1 MGMSNNFLSQE
12 EINALL
18 SGEAMDNNAESN
30 SDKSE
35 AIEDSITD
43 IDKDLLG
50 EIGNISMGS
59 ASTALYQLINQKVN
73 ITTPVVSVTTLR
85 EIKAGFETPNV
96 VVDIEYIAGIVGR
109 NILIIRNDDGL
120 VISNLMMGGDGDI
133 GDSHELSELE
143 VSAVSEAM
151 NQMIGSAATSMA
163 TMFGRKVDISP
174 PTAKVV
180 TEDNVPISDSI
191 PEDQPIVKV
200 SFKMTIGDLV
210 DSSIMQIFP
219 IETAKNIVAIMT
231 GEDNMQEAAAKAEE
245 PKSEVP
251 ASEPIVNKEI
261 EPNMNAA
268 QPQMQQQPPM
278 QYDQNQMSGQMQYG
292 QPQMMQQPQMQYDQS
307 QMYGQPQMM
316 QQPQMQYQGQPMQYG
331 YGQQMYQGQ
340 PMQYQQPVEVH
351 KAAFEPLG
359 DQSAVPPIKN
369 IDLIMDV
376 PLDISVVLGRTKKSI
391 QDILNLG
398 AGSLIELQ
406 KLAEEPVEILV
417 NGKQIALGEV
427 VVVDEN
433 FGVRITSIVNGS
445 ERLKS
450 LSKN

>member
-18 SGEAMDNNAESN
+18 SGEAMDNNAESEA
-30 SDKSE
+30 DKSE
-35 AIEDSITD
+35 VIEDTITD

-59 ASTALYQLINQKVN
+59 ASTALYQLINQQVN
-73 ITTPVVSVTTLR
+73 ITTPVVSVTTLK

-96 VVDIEYIAGIVGR
+96 VVDIEYITGIVGR

-120 VISNLMMGGDGDI
+120 VISNLMMGGDGKVT
-133 GDSHELSELE
+133 DSHELSELE

-180 TEDNVPISDSI
+180 TDDDIPISDAI

-231 GEDNMQEAAAKAEE
+231 GEDNMQEAEEKVEAKTE
-245 PKSEVP
+245 
-251 ASEPIVNKEI
+251 EPIVNKEI
-261 EPNMNAA
+261 NTEPNMAA
-268 QPQMQQQPPM
+268 SQPQMMQQPEQM
-278 QYDQNQMSGQMQYG
+278 QYDQSQMMNGQMQYGYG
-292 QPQMMQQPQMQYDQS
+292 QPQMMQQH
-307 QMYGQPQMM
+307 
-316 QQPQMQYQGQPMQYG
+316 QMQYQGQPMQYG
-331 YGQQMYQGQ
+331 YGQMPPQYQQ

-359 DQSAVPPIKN
+359 EQSAVPPIKN

-433 FGVRITSIVNGS
+433 FGVRITNIVNGAD
-445 ERLKS
+445 RLKT

>member
-18 SGEAMDNNAESN
+18 SG
-30 SDKSE
+30 KSTDS
-35 AIEDSITD
+35 EDSNVSSSASENMEDAITET
-43 IDKDLLG
+43 DKDLLG

-59 ASTALYQLINQKVN
+59 ASTALYQLINQQVN
-73 ITTPVVSVTTLR
+73 ITTPVVSVTTLK
-85 EIKAGFETPNV
+85 EIKEGFETPNIV
-96 VVDIEYIAGIVGR
+96 LDIEYIAGIVGR
-109 NILIIRNDDGL
+109 NILIIKTYDGL
-120 VISNLMMGGDGDI
+120 VISNLMMGGDGKVTDV
-133 GDSHELSELE
+133 HELSELE
-143 VSAVSEAM
+143 ISAVSEAM

-174 PTAKVV
+174 PTSKVV
-180 TEDNVPISDSI
+180 TDDLVPISDSI

-200 SFKMTIGDLV
+200 SFKMTIGDIV
-210 DSSIMQIFP
+210 DSNIMQIFP

-231 GEDNMQEAAAKAEE
+231 GEDSGDKNDEQQPEK
-245 PKSEVP
+245 PKE
-251 ASEPIVNKEI
+251 EPIVNKEI
-261 EPNMNAA
+261 HTQPEPQMQQNAPEPQIQYE
-268 QPQMQQQPPM
+268 QPQMQMQQQ
-278 QYDQNQMSGQMQYG
+278 QYAPQQQMQGYG
-292 QPQMMQQPQMQYDQS
+292 QPQMQSYMQQPQMYGGGQVQQYA
-307 QMYGQPQMM
+307 
-316 QQPQMQYQGQPMQYG
+316 
-331 YGQQMYQGQ
+331 
-340 PMQYQQPVEVH
+340 QPVEVH
-351 KAAFEPLG
+351 QAAFEPLTP
-359 DQSAVPPIKN
+359 QNSVPPIKN

-398 AGSLIELQ
+398 AGSLIELD

-433 FGVRITSIVNGS
+433 FGVRITSIVSNV

-450 LSKN
+450 LK

>member
-18 SGEAMDNNAESN
+18 SGESTDS
-30 SDKSE
+30 
-35 AIEDSITD
+35 EDSNVSSSGSENMEDAITET
-43 IDKDLLG
+43 DKDLLG

-59 ASTALYQLINQKVN
+59 ASTALYQLINQQVN
-73 ITTPVVSVTTLR
+73 ITTPVVSVTTLK
-85 EIKAGFETPNV
+85 EIKEGFETPNIV
-96 VVDIEYIAGIVGR
+96 LDIEYIAGIVGR
-109 NILIIRNDDGL
+109 NILIIKTYDGL
-120 VISNLMMGGDGDI
+120 VISNLMMGGDGKVTDV
-133 GDSHELSELE
+133 HELSELE
-143 VSAVSEAM
+143 ISAVSEAM

-174 PTAKVV
+174 PTSKVV
-180 TEDNVPISDSI
+180 TDDLVPISDSI

-200 SFKMTIGDLV
+200 SFKMTIGDIV
-210 DSSIMQIFP
+210 DSNIMQIFP

-231 GEDNMQEAAAKAEE
+231 GEDSEDKTDEQQSEK
-245 PKSEVP
+245 PKE
-251 ASEPIVNKEI
+251 EPIVNKEI
-261 EPNMNAA
+261 HTQPEPQIQQTVSEQQMQYE
-268 QPQMQQQPPM
+268 QPQMQMQQQ
-278 QYDQNQMSGQMQYG
+278 QYAPQQQMQGYG
-292 QPQMMQQPQMQYDQS
+292 QPQMQSYMQQPQMYGGGQVQQYA
-307 QMYGQPQMM
+307 
-316 QQPQMQYQGQPMQYG
+316 
-331 YGQQMYQGQ
+331 
-340 PMQYQQPVEVH
+340 QPVEVH
-351 KAAFEPLG
+351 QAAFEPLTP
-359 DQSAVPPIKN
+359 QNSVPPIKN

-398 AGSLIELQ
+398 AGSLIELD

-433 FGVRITSIVNGS
+433 FGVRITSIVSNV

-450 LSKN
+450 LK